1 MAPPEQDPLTIPV
14 GAGGEGDNSMPAQ
27 LFDSL
32 HEQQMARLG
41 NIANAAHENFEQVR
55 LFAQLDYMEGKR
67 LVSLEEA
74 MGVREVASKQ
84 VPAGPTSTG

>member
-1 MAPPEQDPLTIPV
+1 
-14 GAGGEGDNSMPAQ
+14 MPAQ